1 MAETNKDA
9 AVSFLKLGSSG
20 KVNEAYA
27 KYTDIRFVHHNP
39 YFEGSAPSLASG
51 MAENAIQNPDKVL
64 EVKHVIAE
72 GDLVVVHSH
81 VRMNPGDPGA
91 ALVHIFRFD
100 FGRIVE
106 LWDIGQPVPE
116 ESPNQYGMF

>member
-1 MAETNKDA
+1 MPETNKDA

-39 YFEGSAPSLASG
+39 YFEGSAQSLASG
-51 MAENAIQNPDKVL
+51 MANNALQNPDKIF
-64 EVKHVIAE
+64 EVKHIIAE
-72 GDLVVVHSH
+72 GDMVVVHSH
-81 VRMNPGDPGA
+81 VRLRLGDLGV

-100 FGRIVE
+100 SGRIVE

-116 ESPNQYGMF
+116 KSPNQYGMF

>member
-1 MAETNKDA
+1 MPESNKDA
-9 AVSFLKLGSSG
+9 AVTFLKLGSSG

-39 YFEGSAPSLASG
+39 YFEGSAPSLAAG
-51 MAENAIQNPDKVL
+51 MVENYRQFPEKVL
-64 EVKHVIAE
+64 EVKQVIAE
-72 GDLVVVHSH
+72 DDLVVVHSH
-81 VRMNPGDPGA
+81 VRLKPGDPGM
-91 ALVHIFRFD
+91 ALVYIIRFAD
-100 FGRIVE
+100 GRIVE

>member
-1 MAETNKDA
+1 MPETNRDA
-9 AVSFLKLGSSG
+9 AVTFLKLGSSG

-39 YFEGSAPSLASG
+39 YFEGSAPSLAAG
-51 MAENAIQNPDKVL
+51 MAENFRQNPDKVL
-64 EVKHVIAE
+64 EVKHVVAE

-81 VRMNPGDPGA
+81 VRLKPGDPGV

-100 FGRIVE
+100 SGRIVE
-106 LWDIGQPVPE
+106 LWDVGQPVPE
-116 ESPNQYGMF
+116 ESPNQNGMF